1 MLYCGQQFLQM
12 WESFYNIAYVHDFLI
27 KMIYNSE
34 HKWKSVKQRVYML
47 LLTVAARI
55 FGIILLCNW
64 SNYSQIKQHGGH
76 ALKEVE
82 YINIKN

>member
-1 MLYCGQQFLQM
+1 
-12 WESFYNIAYVHDFLI
+12 
-27 KMIYNSE
+27 
-34 HKWKSVKQRVYML
+34 ML

-55 FGIILLCNW
+55 FGIILLCNC